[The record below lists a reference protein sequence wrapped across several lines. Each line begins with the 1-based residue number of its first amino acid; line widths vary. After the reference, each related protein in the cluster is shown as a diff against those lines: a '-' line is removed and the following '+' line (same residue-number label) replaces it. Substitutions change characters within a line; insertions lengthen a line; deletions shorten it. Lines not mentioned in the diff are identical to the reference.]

1 MRRTLIA
8 AGFVLAVAPAFA
20 QQSTPAVPA
29 EPEHEAPPSA
39 LFTPEVRDAL
49 ESLGRAM
56 LRLYRAV
63 PRYEAPR
70 MRDNGDIVIPRAP
83 DAQPL
88 YPPEPPADGTRQ
100 PIAT

>member
-1 MRRTLIA
+1 MRRILIA
-8 AGFVLAVAPAFA
+8 AGFVLAAAPAFG
-20 QQSTPAVPA
+20 QQPAPA
-29 EPEHEAPPSA
+29 APEHEAPPSA
-39 LFTPEVRDAL
+39 LFTPDMRDAL
-49 ESLGRAM
+49 EGLGRAM
-56 LRLYRAV
+56 LRLYHTL

-88 YPPEPPADGTRQ
+88 YPPAPSPDGTTQ

>member
-8 AGFVLAVAPAFA
+8 AGFVLAFAPAFA
-20 QQSTPAVPA
+20 QQPAPA
-29 EPEHEAPPSA
+29 GPEREAPPSA

-88 YPPEPPADGTRQ
+88 YPPEQPADGTRQ
-100 PIAT
+100 PIAA